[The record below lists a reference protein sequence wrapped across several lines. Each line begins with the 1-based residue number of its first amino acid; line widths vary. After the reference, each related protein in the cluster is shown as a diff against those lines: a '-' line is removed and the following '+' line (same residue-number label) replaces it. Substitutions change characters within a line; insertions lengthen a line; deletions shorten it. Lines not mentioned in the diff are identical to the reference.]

1 MTGPPATIALSLVS
15 HTNAGKTTLARTLLQ
30 RDVGEVRDAPHT
42 TAEPARYPLVESPDG
57 DLLLLWD
64 TPGFGDSA
72 RLARRL
78 AQQGNPVG
86 WFLTEI
92 WDRYRDRTFWL
103 TQQAVRNV
111 RDQADVVLYLVNAG
125 ESPADA
131 GYLGPELDVLRW
143 IGKPVLVLLNQ
154 MGAPRPIEV
163 EAADV
168 DRWRAALASRAEVA
182 AVLPLD
188 AFARCW
194 VQELSLFAAI
204 AQALPPA
211 RGAAFARLAA
221 AWRAQRL
228 AQFDAAMTAIAGAL
242 AQAAVDSAV
251 LPPENFVDRLR
262 RSVGAARDADAAPIV
277 ASLDALAA
285 RLESALVAADNRMI
299 ALHGLDGRSAGAALA
314 RVAADVAT
322 DAPLDERRAAVM
334 GGLVS
339 GALTG
344 LGADLAAGG
353 LTFGAGMLAGALV
366 GALGGAG
373 VARGVNVVRGKSA
386 TTVRWQEAFL
396 DRQLTLALLRYL
408 AVAHFGR
415 GRGEF
420 AAGEIPAHWR
430 ERAEQRVADA
440 REALAGVW
448 ALRSA
453 EGGSAELASRLAP
466 MLREIALALLRDL
479 YPDSQPDGPGGVPA

>member
-1 MTGPPATIALSLVS
+1 MTGAPATIALSLIS
-15 HTNAGKTTLARTLLQ
+15 HTNAGKTTLARTLLR

-42 TAEPARYPLVESPDG
+42 TSEPARYPLIESPEG
-57 DLLLLWD
+57 DALLLWD

-86 WFLTEI
+86 WFLSEV

-111 RDQADVVLYLVNAG
+111 RDQADVVLYLVNAS
-125 ESPADA
+125 EPPEDA

-154 MGAPRPIEV
+154 VGAPRPAEV
-163 EAADV
+163 EAAEV
-168 DRWRAALASRAEVA
+168 DRWRAALATRDEVA
-182 AVLPLD
+182 TVLPLD

-194 VQELSLFAAI
+194 VQELALFAAI
-204 AQALPPA
+204 GEVLPPA
-211 RGAAFARLAA
+211 TRAPFARLAT
-221 AWRAQRL
+221 AWRAQRI
-228 AQFDAAMTAIAGAL
+228 AQFDAAMTAIATAL
-242 AQAAVDSAV
+242 AEAAVDSAV
-251 LPPENFVDRLR
+251 LPPESFVDRLR
-262 RSVGAARDADAAPIV
+262 RSVGAAREAEAAPVV

-285 RLESALVAADNRMI
+285 RLETALFAADDRMI
-299 ALHGLDGRSAGAALA
+299 ALHGLDGRSAGEALA

-334 GGLVS
+334 GGLLS

-386 TTVRWQEAFL
+386 TTVRWQEPFL

-430 ERAEQRVADA
+430 ERTEQRVADA
-440 REALAGVW
+440 REALAEVW

-453 EGGSAELASRLAP
+453 EGGSADLAPRLAT

-479 YPDSQPDGPGGVPA
+479 YPNALPEEAAAS